1 MQISEISRV
10 VGSTLSRQL
19 FMLAKQYD
27 DVIDFTLGNPDI
39 QTPFSIC
46 EAANKAAA
54 QGKTRYVHVPNAGIP
69 ELRETIANIQ
79 LKTLVSTINQKKSM

>member
-27 DVIDFTLGNPDI
+27 DDIDFTLSDPDI
-39 QTPFSIC
+39 QTPFAIC
-46 EAANKAAA
+46 EAANKATA
-54 QGKTRYVHVPNAGIP
+54 QGK
-69 ELRETIANIQ
+69 
-79 LKTLVSTINQKKSM
+79 